1 MKQDD
6 ATEGKCAR
14 RGGDGGCLGQGAGCG
29 APLGREDVAEQVNGA
44 EEHAVAHR
52 VRDDVQP
59 CHARRE
65 QAFDE
70 DHEVALHSRVV
81 GGVDAAYKRRGS
93 CARQGVWHARR
104 TCDLATDRPTAVD
117 EGAARGG
124 SAIGRSAPNLPLGH
138 PYTIGLTCVGKPAIA
153 KSCPHDYIDMD
164 MPCVSMRMAC
174 NWHV

>member
-14 RGGDGGCLGQGAGCG
+14 RSGDGGCLGRGAGCG
-29 APLGREDVAEQVNGA
+29 ALLGREDVAEQVNGA
-44 EEHAVAHR
+44 EEHAIAHR

-81 GGVDAAYKRRGS
+81 GGVDPAYKRRGS
-93 CARQGVWHARR
+93 CAI
-104 TCDLATDRPTAVD
+104 
-117 EGAARGG
+117 EARGLARTPHVRSSHRPSDCCG
-124 SAIGRSAPNLPLGH
+124 RRSGAEGRSAPNLPLGH

-153 KSCPHDYIDMD
+153 KSCPHNYIDMD

-174 NWHV
+174 DCHV

>member
-44 EEHAVAHR
+44 EEHAIAHR

-124 SAIGRSAPNLPLGH
+124 SAGVRAQRTKLAARPSVHDRLDVRGKARHRKELPARLH
-138 PYTIGLTCVGKPAIA
+138 
-153 KSCPHDYIDMD
+153 
-164 MPCVSMRMAC
+164 
-174 NWHV
+174 